1 MVTWRGCLGEGVL
14 QGHHGLA
21 GAPGHHH
28 AVTGRGV
35 YRVKRLEQPLR
46 SVAPLVHQEVPHKVV
61 LIHIIHIAENNNNNN
76 SFLILNNYCSLKCHY
91 YNYSFLLFYYSFH
104 KQVVSTII

>member
-1 MVTWRGCLGEGVL
+1 MLMVTWGGCLGESVL

-28 AVTGRGV
+28 AVARRGV
-35 YRVKRLEQPLR
+35 YRVQRLEQPLG

-61 LIHIIHIAENNNNNN
+61 LVHIIHIADNNNTV
-76 SFLILNNYCSLKCHY
+76 K
-91 YNYSFLLFYYSFH
+91 
-104 KQVVSTII
+104 

>member
-1 MVTWRGCLGEGVL
+1 MIYLGDSSILMRLVTWRGCLCEGVL

-28 AVTGRGV
+28 AVTRCGV

-61 LIHIIHIAENNNNNN
+61 LIHIIHIAENNN
-76 SFLILNNYCSLKCHY
+76 IVEVVYP
-91 YNYSFLLFYYSFH
+91 LFTERP
-104 KQVVSTII
+104 V

>member
-1 MVTWRGCLGEGVL
+1 MIYLGDSSLLMRQVTWGGCLREGVL

-28 AVTGRGV
+28 AVTRRGV
-35 YRVKRLEQPLR
+35 YRVQRLEQPLR

-61 LIHIIHIAENNNNNN
+61 LVHIIHIAENNNAVALFNVH
-76 SFLILNNYCSLKCHY
+76 CSLKGHY
-91 YNYSFLLFYYSFH
+91 
-104 KQVVSTII
+104 